1 MQLIGKF
8 NKGIKFLLC
17 LIDLFSK
24 NDWVVSLKD
33 KKCVT
38 TVNTFQSILNYSKR
52 KPHKIW
58 ADKGSAFYNRLIK
71 SWLKK

>member
-1 MQLIGKF
+1 MELIGKF
-8 NKGIKFLLC
+8 NKRIKFLLC

-38 TVNTFQSILNYSKR
+38 TVNAFQSILNYSKR

-58 ADKGSAFYNRLIK
+58 ADKGSEFYNRSIK